1 MKSPPTFG
9 RLAWTVVTIA
19 LLTAAVGHLAL
30 VGADARWLA
39 ALGHLVVRDHAIP
52 TGIPFAA
59 APTSHWPN
67 TLVLA
72 ELIFYL
78 LERLMGDPG
87 LLLAQTLAVSGA
99 LTVLAWDA
107 RVSGAGTSRTCQ
119 ALLLV
124 TLGSLPSFTLARV
137 QLFSLVLFP
146 LLIALLRADKR
157 DPSRRIWLTLPLLT
171 LWSNLHGTALAG
183 LAMLYL
189 YLIFSL
195 VRVKPVTAG
204 VLAILSL
211 VAMCVTP
218 AGLRTVDYYYGLTT
232 NLAAERG
239 TGLWAPLGTGLLDLF
254 LIFAAIWLAVRAW
267 RGSRPPLWELAAVL
281 ILGVLTVKAARNGVW
296 LLFLL
301 AAPAARSGG
310 GRRDWAGLIPLA
322 AAAAIA
328 LLVADV
334 IHWAE
339 TNTGTARV
347 VSRVVQLARGSPIL
361 TEPVLAE
368 QVALAGA
375 RIWAG
380 DPIDAFSRPAQAA
393 YLDFLAGSPGGRAV
407 LDRPQVRVVA
417 VIAGDGAAHL
427 VADDSDFREA
437 EVIGNTEI
445 YVRRS

>member
-1 MKSPPTFG
+1 MKSPSTVG
-9 RLAWTVVTIA
+9 RSAWTVVTVA
-19 LLTAAVGHLAL
+19 LVTGVVGHVAL
-30 VGADARWLA
+30 IGADARWLA

-72 ELIFYL
+72 ELIFYG

-87 LLLAQTLAVSGA
+87 LLLAQTLAVGAA
-99 LTVLAWDA
+99 LTILARDA
-107 RVSGAGTSRTCQ
+107 HASGAGAPRTCQ

-124 TLGSLPSFTLARV
+124 TLGSLTSFGLARV

-146 LLIALLRADKR
+146 LLLALLRADQR
-157 DPSRRIWLTLPLLT
+157 SRSRRIWLTLPLLA
-171 LWSNLHGTALAG
+171 LWSNLHGIALVG

-195 VRVKPVTAG
+195 GRVKPVRAG
-204 VLAILSL
+204 ALAVLSL

-232 NLAAERG
+232 NLATERG
-239 TGLWAPLGTGLLDLF
+239 TGLWAPLGTGLLDLL

-267 RGSRPPLWELAAVL
+267 RGSRAPLWELIAVL
-281 ILGVLTVKAARNGVW
+281 VLGALTVKAARNGVW

-301 AAPAARSGG
+301 AVPAARSGG

-328 LLVADV
+328 LLVTAV
-334 IHWAE
+334 IHWAGS
-339 TNTGTARV
+339 NTGTPRA
-347 VSRVVQLARGSPIL
+347 VSRAVQLAGGS
-361 TEPVLAE
+361 PVLAE
-368 QVALAGA
+368 PLLAEQIALAGA

-393 YLDFLAGSPGGRAV
+393 YLDFVAGSPGGRAA
-407 LDRPQVRVVA
+407 LDRPDVRVVA
-417 VIAGDGAAHL
+417 VIAGDAAAHL
-427 VADDSDFREA
+427 VAQDSAFRKA

-445 YVRRS
+445 YLRRS